1 MNKLTKQIYN
11 ALKNVDQTDFWDVF
25 GDAHTIF
32 APSAFTKLG
41 LPESYVNT
49 FVYNYMSDG
58 TPKGTI
64 TDNDGNMLDELKG
77 VMSSNVASNIAGKFD
92 LNDAI
97 LEAGQKMGRGSS
109 LRIISGAIW
118 KHVRGV

>member
-1 MNKLTKQIYN
+1 MDTLTKQIYAAIKGVDKN
-11 ALKNVDQTDFWDVF
+11 AFWDVF

-49 FVYNYMSDG
+49 FVFNYMSDG

-64 TDNDGNMLDELKG
+64 TDNDGNILDELKG
-77 VMSSNVASNIAGKFD
+77 VMSSNVASNIAAKFD
-92 LNDAI
+92 LYDAI
-97 LEAGQKMGRGSS
+97 LQAGHKMGRGSS
-109 LRIISGAIW
+109 LRVLSGAIW
-118 KHVRGV
+118 NHVHEV

>member
-1 MNKLTKQIYN
+1 
-11 ALKNVDQTDFWDVF
+11 
-25 GDAHTIF
+25 
-32 APSAFTKLG
+32 
-41 LPESYVNT
+41 
-49 FVYNYMSDG
+49 MSDG

-118 KHVRGV
+118 KHVHEV